1 MVKQVGGKR
10 TSRRGDPEAA
20 PFHISAR
27 TWGAGERRVR
37 FGQRIYCLSLNPKE
51 GEVITRCRVIR
62 TETSWMEIGTTG
74 ELPGLTAVLWCANL
88 GTWCCIFTTYL
99 QTLCVATH
107 KFYPLVAYLWG
118 WVVIHLITPAPY
130 GFTKLPDNHGSC
142 RETSKARKTQIKRG
156 HTTHTWD
163 PFLAFFRGHFYASVC
178 VYAWHKPVPR
188 VVFFLPTS
196 VFVGCQWQVLI
207 PSGVS
212 EPWER
217 LALVPGGV
225 CVWRAPA
232 AAIVT
237 PAIE

>member
-156 HTTHTWD
+156 HTTLEIRFS
-163 PFLAFFRGHFYASVC
+163 PFSVVISTPRSVC
-178 VYAWHKPVPR
+178 THGTNQSHESFSFCLRQSLSAVNGRCWSRQVCLNHERDWLSFREVCASEGHQP
-188 VVFFLPTS
+188 LP
-196 VFVGCQWQVLI
+196 
-207 PSGVS
+207 
-212 EPWER
+212 
-217 LALVPGGV
+217 
-225 CVWRAPA
+225 
-232 AAIVT
+232 
-237 PAIE
+237 